1 MHVVILRTN
10 SAWGT
15 RVQNCVT
22 EEDANRAAEIFRQ
35 PANIE
40 AFGIQEIM
48 IAKAIKTIDTRDHS
62 TD

>member
-22 EEDANRAAEIFRQ
+22 EEDANRAAEIFRT
-35 PANIE
+35 PENIE
-40 AFGIQEIM
+40 TFGIQEIM
-48 IAKAIKTIDTRDHS
+48 IARVIKTIDTRE
-62 TD
+62 